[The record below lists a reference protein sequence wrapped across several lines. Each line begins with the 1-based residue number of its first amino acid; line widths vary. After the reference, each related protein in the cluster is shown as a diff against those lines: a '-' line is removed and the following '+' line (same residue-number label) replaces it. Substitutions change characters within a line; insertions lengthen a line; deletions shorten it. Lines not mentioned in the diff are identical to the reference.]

1 MSAAVGS
8 VEWRDPYGGKPVG
21 SGGALNAGGFLLV
34 GGNPAFINHA
44 PQPTTHGFLPS
55 LYTFLPS
62 RQKLSKVCVC
72 VYTCIPC
79 VYAYP
84 PLNRNSA
91 ICVEWGKKRHFLYT
105 VRRRRKTKG
114 NLNKWGI
121 LLERVRERERISDL
135 EIYDVFTARIKRGA
149 ALQEWW
155 GSFQWRVEMKWHRR
169 APRHAAKDPPE
180 GEDFSFPLFIII
192 IIIFPTFWMGDV

>member
-121 LLERVRERERISDL
+121 LLERVRERENQWFGNIWRIYRS
-135 EIYDVFTARIKRGA
+135 YQKRGC
-149 ALQEWW
+149 
-155 GSFQWRVEMKWHRR
+155 
-169 APRHAAKDPPE
+169 APRVMRF
-180 GEDFSFPLFIII
+180 FSMTCGNEVTSPGSETCRQRPTRRRRFFFSSFIIII

>member
-8 VEWRDPYGGKPVG
+8 VEWRDPCGGKPVG

-55 LYTFLPS
+55 LYTFLSS